1 MPTPD
6 ASQFTQ
12 LKKYSAAI
20 ASRNETQPQKRTITR
35 TMQPLPSVLHPLK
48 FLPSF
53 TNKYTTATN
62 FVPINR
68 VTGIQAKTKVPGGHV
83 FGDSDEMPDSFDFNG
98 SFAYWGPDQSAMA
111 KPCNFRFAPGATSYT
126 INNNTGLT
134 QSLWNGI
141 EFKVEVSIPSGSSYR
156 VNILSPQMYGSF
168 GRECPLPDGGGGGTE
183 PTYDETN
190 VTNAS
195 FTNDGVTISESITAN
210 SPFTYDLYGGTN
222 RYGHYFN
229 LNSLSSDYTYTFE
242 TIGANFG
249 IKDNDTVIALFNT
262 QNKARINDNENGI
275 LNSWDDDGG
284 KEPLSKLTDISI
296 SGNWCLVVAPYD
308 EVRTGTF
315 TLKITRTTITAP

>member
-83 FGDSDEMPDSFDFNG
+83 FGDSDEM
-98 SFAYWGPDQSAMA
+98 
-111 KPCNFRFAPGATSYT
+111 
-126 INNNTGLT
+126 L
-134 QSLWNGI
+134 
-141 EFKVEVSIPSGSSYR
+141 PSG
-156 VNILSPQMYGSF
+156 
-168 GRECPLPDGGGGGTE
+168 TT
-183 PTYDETN
+183 TYDETN

-210 SPFTYDLYGGTN
+210 SPFTYYLYGVTN

-242 TIGANFG
+242 TTGANFG
-249 IKDNDTVIALFNT
+249 IKNNDTVIALFNT
-262 QNKARINDNENGI
+262 QNKDRINDNENGI